1 MKKIVFLIAF
11 TFYCYTLIAQESKLP
26 VFVTDSLENYITR
39 GMTKW
44 EIPGLS
50 VAIVKDG
57 KVVFM
62 KGFGLTRVG
71 STEPVNENTLFMIG
85 SNTKTFTAT
94 AIAILQAEGKLNLDD
109 KVQKWMPEFKLKDPL
124 VTKEVNISDLLSNRI
139 GFESLQG
146 DFTFWNSN
154 LSRAEIIQKMGLMD
168 APYGFRTKFGYC
180 NAAFLTAGEIISII
194 TGKSWEETVKEK
206 ILIPLKMNR
215 TLMLSEDFKTAS
227 NKATAYTLIDN
238 KRTEIPIMCLDNLAP
253 AASMSSSAGD
263 MAIWLSAHLNNGK
276 IDNIQVISNKAL
288 LAIRRP
294 YTIAGMDTRNKQLT
308 HFSLYGLGL
317 FIRDRNGKLVYS
329 HGGGV
334 PGFASSWMFVPEE
347 NLGIVV
353 LTNTDYNLFSDNLQN
368 EIMDAF
374 LDLPY
379 QGYSD
384 KSIKMLS
391 QYITMTKTNID
402 SLKNVVKLNNKPSF
416 PLEAYTGKYVNEVYG
431 EIEIKLV
438 NGKLNIYFSHH
449 PNLIGKLEHLKND
462 NYLCTFSNP
471 LYGIIEIPYKID
483 NGKVTELTLRLPSI
497 VEFTPYIFIKKN

>member
-94 AIAILQAEGKLNLDD
+94 AIAILQAEGKLSLDD
-109 KVQKWMPEFKLKDPL
+109 KVQRWMPEFKLKDSL

-168 APYGFRTKFGYC
+168 APYGFRTKLGYC
-180 NAAFLTAGEIISII
+180 NAAFLTAGELISKI

-227 NKATAYTLIDN
+227 NKASAYTLIDN
-238 KRTEIPIMCLDNLAP
+238 KRTGIPIMYLDNLAP

-276 IDNIQVISNKAL
+276 IDNIQVISNKSL

-294 YTIAGMDTRNKQLT
+294 YTIVGMDTRNKQLT

-317 FIRDRNGKLVYS
+317 FIRDRKGKLVYS

-416 PLEAYTGKYVNEVYG
+416 PLEAYTGKYINEVYG

-449 PNLIGKLEHLKND
+449 PDLIGRLEYIKND

-471 LYGIIEIPYKID
+471 LYGIVEIPFKID
-483 NGKVTELTLRLPSI
+483 NGRVTGLTLRVPSV

>member
-94 AIAILQAEGKLNLDD
+94 AIAILQAEGKLSLDD

-124 VTKEVNISDLLSNRI
+124 VTKEVSISDLLSNRI

-168 APYGFRTKFGYC
+168 APYGFRTKLGYC

-238 KRTEIPIMCLDNLAP
+238 KRSEIPIMYLDNLAP

-263 MAIWLSAHLNNGK
+263 MAIWLLAHLNNGK

-294 YTIAGMDTRNKQLT
+294 YTIVGMDTRNKQLT

-391 QYITMTKTNID
+391 QYKTMTKTNID
-402 SLKNVVKLNNKPSF
+402 SLKNVVKLNNKQSF

-438 NGKLNIYFSHH
+438 NGKINIYFSHH

-483 NGKVTELTLRLPSI
+483 NGKVTELTVRLPSI